1 MSQNTDEPR
10 QYAVRYSE
18 HANRDFD
25 IEYVWLAE
33 NVSLEIANEW
43 RTGLREAISGL
54 ATFPR
59 RCPRAPEPF
68 HIEVRQ
74 LLFRRKGSQISHRVL
89 FRFRNEEADAQDPPT
104 VKIMHIR
111 GSAQRPLTRSEIRAL
126 EAEQ

>member
-1 MSQNTDEPR
+1 MSQKTDEPQ
-10 QYAVRYSE
+10 QYAIRISE
-18 HANRDFD
+18 HAQRDTD
-25 IEYVWLAE
+25 AEYVWLAE
-33 NVSLEIANEW
+33 NVSLDIANEW
-43 RTGLREAISGL
+43 RTGWREAIAEL

-59 RCPRAPEPF
+59 RCSRAPENF

-89 FRFRNEEADAQDPPT
+89 FRFINEEADAQDPPT

-111 GSAQRPLTRSEIRAL
+111 HSARRPLTRSEIRAP